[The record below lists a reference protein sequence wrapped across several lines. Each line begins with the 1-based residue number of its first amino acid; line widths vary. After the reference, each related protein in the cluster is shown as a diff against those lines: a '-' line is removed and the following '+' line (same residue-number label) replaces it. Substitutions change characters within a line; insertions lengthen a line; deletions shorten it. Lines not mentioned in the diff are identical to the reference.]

1 LNILHIIDHFYPKLG
16 YQETFLAKEH
26 GYQYNT
32 LVITSNQ
39 FEKRIFES
47 NKALLKRRV
56 LEPGFYSEEGVEVL
70 RLPALFDNPPFN
82 KPWLIGLEHAVIS
95 FKPDVIIIHG
105 VINFSFIRIAKL
117 KKKLWGTKLI
127 VDDHMTFNATRGN
140 LVLPLYGLFKRMFT
154 PLLLNSVDCF
164 VAVTYETKKFM
175 QEIYGIP
182 GERIIVIPLGVDMS
196 SFHYDPSARKDI
208 RRKYH
213 IPETSVV
220 FAYAGKVIPEKGVHF
235 LVKAGISLCKKN
247 EDVMFLI
254 IGGKDKP
261 YFGSLLKIIEQAGMN
276 NQFIFIDVVPNSELY
291 KYYSAADVGVWPLQC
306 SISMLEA
313 TSCGLPIIISDKSG
327 ALERISKGNGI
338 AYKEGDVIDLE
349 RKMSLLLDDELRN
362 SMRQR
367 AYEYV
372 KEIDWKI
379 IAQQFLCACEKPRIN
394 TSTELYNGKN

>member
-1 LNILHIIDHFYPKLG
+1 LNILHIVNHFYPKLG
-16 YQETFLAKEH
+16 YQEYFLAKVH
-26 GYQYNT
+26 SYQHNV
-32 LVITSNQ
+32 LVITSNH
-39 FEKRIFES
+39 FEKLIFES

-56 LEPGFYSEEGVEVL
+56 LEPGFYNEGVEVL
-70 RLPALFDNPPFN
+70 RLPALFDNSPFN
-82 KPWLIGLEHAVIS
+82 EPWLLGLEHAVID

-105 VINFSFIRIAKL
+105 VVNFSSIRIAKL
-117 KKKLWGTKLI
+117 RKKLLRTKLI

-175 QEIYGIP
+175 QEICGIP
-182 GERIIVIPLGVDMS
+182 GERIIVIPLGVDTS
-196 SFHYDPSARKDI
+196 RFHYDPSARKDI
-208 RRKYH
+208 RRKYQ

-220 FAYAGKVIPEKGVHF
+220 FIYAGKVIPEKGVH
-235 LVKAGISLCKKN
+235 LLIKASINLCKKYEN
-247 EDVMFLI
+247 LMFLI
-254 IGGKDKP
+254 IGGKDKQ
-261 YFGSLLKIIEQAGMN
+261 YFDSLIKIIEQAGMN
-276 NQFIFIDVVPNSELY
+276 NRFIFIDALPNSELY

-306 SISMLEA
+306 AISMLEA

-338 AYKEGDVIDLE
+338 AYKEGDVADLE
-349 RKMSLLLDDELRN
+349 RKMSLMLDDELRS

-379 IAQQFLCACEKPRIN
+379 IAQQFLHVCEQIQ
-394 TSTELYNGKN
+394 G

>member
-1 LNILHIIDHFYPKLG
+1 MNILHIINHFYPRLG

-26 GYQYNT
+26 SYQHNV
-32 LVITSNQ
+32 LVITSNK

-47 NKALLKRRV
+47 NKALLKKRI

-70 RLPALFDNPPFN
+70 RLPALFDNPPFYE
-82 KPWLIGLEHAVIS
+82 PWLIGLEHAVIN

-105 VINFSFIRIAKL
+105 VVNFSSIRVAKIR
-117 KKKLWGTKLI
+117 KKLHRTKLI
-127 VDDHMTFNATRGN
+127 VDDHMTFNATRGD

-182 GERIIVIPLGVDMS
+182 SERITVIPLGVDTS
-196 SFHYDPSARKDI
+196 RFSYDPSARRDI
-208 RRKYH
+208 RRKYQ
-213 IPETSVV
+213 IPETSIV
-220 FAYAGKVIPEKGVHF
+220 FIYAGKVIPEKGVHL

-247 EDVMFLI
+247 DNVIFLI
-254 IGGKDKP
+254 IGGKDKQ
-261 YFGSLLKIIEQAGMN
+261 YFNSLLKIIKQADMN
-276 NQFIFIDVVPNSELY
+276 NRFIFVDAVPNSELY
-291 KYYSAADVGVWPLQC
+291 QYYSAADVGVWPLQC

-313 TSCGLPIIISDKSG
+313 ASCGLPIIISDKSG
-327 ALERISKGNGI
+327 TLERISKGNGI
-338 AYKEGDVIDLE
+338 AYKEGDVTDLE
-349 RKMSLLLDDELRN
+349 RKMSLLLNDELRN

-367 AYEYV
+367 AYAYV

-379 IAQQFLCACEKPRIN
+379 IAQQFLHTCR
-394 TSTELYNGKN
+394 

>member
-1 LNILHIIDHFYPKLG
+1 MNILHVINHFYPKLG

-26 GYQYNT
+26 SYQHNT
-32 LVITSNQ
+32 LVITSNK

-47 NKALLKRRV
+47 NKVILKKRI
-56 LEPGFYSEEGVEVL
+56 LEPGFYNEEGVEVL
-70 RLPALFDNPPFN
+70 RLPALFDNPPFYE
-82 KPWLIGLEHAVIS
+82 PWLIGLEHVVIN
-95 FKPDVIIIHG
+95 FKPDAIIIHG
-105 VINFSFIRIAKL
+105 VVNFSSIRIAKL
-117 KKKLWGTKLI
+117 KKKLRGVKLI

-182 GERIIVIPLGVDMS
+182 SERIVVIPLGVDTNT
-196 SFHYDPSARKDI
+196 FYYDPNARKDI
-208 RRKYH
+208 RRKYR

-220 FAYAGKVIPEKGVHF
+220 FIYAGKVIPEKGVHL

-247 EDVMFLI
+247 ENVMFLI
-254 IGGKDKP
+254 IGGKDKQ
-261 YFGSLLKIIEQAGMN
+261 YFNNLLKIIKQAGMN
-276 NQFIFIDVVPNSELY
+276 NRFIFIDVVPNSELY
-291 KYYSAADVGVWPLQC
+291 QYYSAADVGVWPLQC

-313 TSCGLPIIISDKSG
+313 ASCGLPIIISDKSG

-338 AYKEGDVIDLE
+338 AYKEGDGTDLE

-379 IAQQFLCACEKPRIN
+379 VAQQFLHTYEH
-394 TSTELYNGKN
+394 NGKN